1 MTAGNN
7 ARSDLLPAYGRV
19 LMVAALA
26 LAPLLTSLASRRKQG
41 AIEGVDYLYIGLHD

>member
-1 MTAGNN
+1 MPAVM
-7 ARSDLLPAYGRV
+7 LPVYGRV

-26 LAPLLTSLASRRKQG
+26 LAPLLTSWQVAAKQG